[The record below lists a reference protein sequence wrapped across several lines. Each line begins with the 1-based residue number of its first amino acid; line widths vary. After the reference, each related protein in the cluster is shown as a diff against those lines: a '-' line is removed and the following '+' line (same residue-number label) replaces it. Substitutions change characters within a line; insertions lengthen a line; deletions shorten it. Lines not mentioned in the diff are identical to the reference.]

1 MSEGHTSRYR
11 PLLPGLMR
19 GGPPEAPSPRLAIHK
34 RSAVKIACEGCRQ
47 RKAKCDGKRP
57 RCYTCFAAGRECRYA
72 ASPDKLQAAA
82 MQRKND
88 LLEERIVEHENLYE
102 SLQTR
107 QPEEAQEIL
116 RRIRAGKDIKSVTEN
131 FQEGG
136 QLLQLTS
143 PMASHAPLSTSSG
156 ATPSNPVTGNTETGS
171 LGFVSLQ
178 ADYLGSGQRFIHCDP
193 PRARLT
199 SRYEHP
205 EYVFENSWRD
215 TQHRYAENSVF
226 VDLPGYTLP
235 ISKWTTVSNDDTLL
249 SHLLLLFWTW
259 DTIGNRV
266 IDRIMFEEDLK
277 TLNPNT
283 PSQPNE
289 LRFCS
294 PFLINA
300 LLAVSC
306 VYTTNQAT
314 FLLSNDPN
322 TRGQAF
328 AREAARLLPL
338 EDTSPSLA
346 VAQGLALMNT
356 YEAALGN
363 GETALSYHSRMQAR
377 YLALRLDNVRRS
389 TDAAIAGA
397 RQRREAHALS
407 WISWGFY
414 VWDWKLMHGLCRRLS
429 IKKPNRSKTWQDEAT
444 SPLCSKDNPDYW
456 WFPYPVSVVPQKS
469 MKREIFAAECNLA
482 EITEQVLE
490 FLISLEDG
498 IAPRCNIERALELY
512 TKIVKWKFSFP
523 ERLKVENVVLP
534 AAIVLHLTA
543 ELIII
548 SMLRPFAGLSKE
560 DFGPFD
566 PVTTSYAHASNA
578 ISAIWHFRAL
588 YTLRNEYWMIQASSV
603 CAFRVV
609 LAIES
614 SPIQLETFVKA
625 YQALAELGESFPVAK
640 DVMLSI
646 KSVVKK
652 QRLRVPS
659 CAQKHL
665 SNQVEDKED
674 SVIEPTVVKILD
686 HSVIVKKADLED
698 YTGQLTLSGLLSSMA
713 PIDIGP
719 D

>member
-1 MSEGHTSRYR
+1 
-11 PLLPGLMR
+11 
-19 GGPPEAPSPRLAIHK
+19 
-34 RSAVKIACEGCRQ
+34 
-47 RKAKCDGKRP
+47 
-57 RCYTCFAAGRECRYA
+57 
-72 ASPDKLQAAA
+72 

-88 LLEERIVEHENLYE
+88 LLEERIIYHENLYD

-107 QPEEAQEIL
+107 QPEEAQEIF

-136 QLLQLTS
+136 LLLQLTS
-143 PMASHAPLSTSSG
+143 PTASHAPLSTSPG
-156 ATPSNPVTGNTETGS
+156 ATPLNPVAGNTATGS
-171 LGFVSLQ
+171 PGFVSSQ
-178 ADYLGSGQRFIHCDP
+178 ADYLGSAQRFIHCDP

-205 EYVFENSWRD
+205 EYIFERIWRD

-226 VDLPGYTLP
+226 VDLLGYTLP
-235 ISKWTTVSNDDTLL
+235 LSRWTTVSNDDRLL

-266 IDRIMFEEDLK
+266 IDRTMFEEDLK
-277 TLNPNT
+277 TLNPSTSN
-283 PSQPNE
+283 QPNE

-294 PFLINA
+294 PFLVNA

-306 VYTTNQAT
+306 VYTTTQAT

-346 VAQGLALMNT
+346 VAQGLTLMNT

-377 YLALRLDNVRRS
+377 YLALGLDDVRRS

-414 VWDWKLMHGLCRRLS
+414 VWDWKLMHGLCRRLV
-429 IKKPNRSKTWQDEAT
+429 IKKPNRSKTWHDEAT
-444 SPLCSKDNPDYW
+444 SPLCKKDSPDYW

-469 MKREIFAAECNLA
+469 LKREIFAAECNLA

-490 FLISLEDG
+490 FLIPLENG
-498 IAPRCNIERALELY
+498 VAPRRNIERAMELY
-512 TKIVKWKFSFP
+512 TKIVEWKFSLP
-523 ERLKVENVVLP
+523 ERLKVENAVLP
-534 AAIVLHLTA
+534 AAIELHLTA

-548 SMLRPFAGLSKE
+548 SMLRPFDGLSKE
-560 DFGPFD
+560 EFGPFD
-566 PVTTSYAHASNA
+566 PVTASYAHASNA

-588 YTLRNEYWMIQASSV
+588 YTLRNEHWMIQASSV
-603 CAFRVV
+603 CAFRV
-609 LAIES
+609 LLDIES

-625 YQALAELGESFPVAK
+625 CQALAELGESFPVVK
-640 DVMLSI
+640 DVILSI
-646 KSVVKK
+646 ESVVKTQK
-652 QRLRVPS
+652 LRVPS
-659 CAQKHL
+659 CAQEHL
-665 SNQVEDKED
+665 SNQVEDKEH
-674 SVIEPTVVKILD
+674 SVIESTVVKVID
-686 HSVIVKKADLED
+686 HSVVVKKAGLED
-698 YTGQLTLSGLLSSMA
+698 YTGYLTLSGLLSSMA

>member
-1 MSEGHTSRYR
+1 MSEGHASRYR

-19 GGPPEAPSPRLAIHK
+19 GGPPEAPSPRLAIRK
-34 RSAVKIACEGCRQ
+34 RSVVKRACEGCRQ

-72 ASPDKLQAAA
+72 ASPDELQAAA

-88 LLEERIVEHENLYE
+88 LLEERIVDHENLYE

-143 PMASHAPLSTSSG
+143 PMASHAPLSKSSG
-156 ATPSNPVTGNTETGS
+156 ATPSNPVAGNTETGS
-171 LGFVSLQ
+171 PGF
-178 ADYLGSGQRFIHCDP
+178 
-193 PRARLT
+193 
-199 SRYEHP
+199 
-205 EYVFENSWRD
+205 
-215 TQHRYAENSVF
+215 
-226 VDLPGYTLP
+226 
-235 ISKWTTVSNDDTLL
+235 
-249 SHLLLLFWTW
+249 TW

-266 IDRIMFEEDLK
+266 IDRTIFEEDLK

-283 PSQPNE
+283 PNQPNE

-294 PFLINA
+294 PFLVNA

-314 FLLSNDPN
+314 FLLPNDPN

-356 YEAALGN
+356 YEAVLGN

-377 YLALRLDNVRRS
+377 YLALRLDDVRRS

-407 WISWGFY
+407 WISWGFF
-414 VWDWKLMHGLCRRLS
+414 VWDWKLMHGLCRRLI
-429 IKKPNRSKTWQDEAT
+429 IKKPNRSKTWHDEAT
-444 SPLCSKDNPDYW
+444 SPLCRKDSPDYW

-469 MKREIFAAECNLA
+469 LKREIFAAECNLA

-490 FLISLEDG
+490 FLIPLEDG
-498 IAPRCNIERALELY
+498 VAPRRNIERALELY
-512 TKIVKWKFSFP
+512 TKIVKWKFSLP
-523 ERLKVENVVLP
+523 ERLKVENAVLP
-534 AAIVLHLTA
+534 AAIVVHLTA

-548 SMLRPFAGLSKE
+548 SMLRPFEGLSKE

-588 YTLRNEYWMIQASSV
+588 YTLRNEHWMIQASSV
-603 CAFRVV
+603 CAFRVL

-625 YQALAELGESFPVAK
+625 CQALAELGKSFPVAK
-640 DVMLSI
+640 DVILSI
-646 KSVVKK
+646 ESVVKK
-652 QRLRVPS
+652 KRLRVPS
-659 CAQKHL
+659 CAQEHL

-674 SVIEPTVVKILD
+674 GVIESTVVKVID
-686 HSVIVKKADLED
+686 HSVVVKKADLED
-698 YTGQLTLSGLLSSMA
+698 YTGHLTLSGLLSSMA
-713 PIDIGP
+713 PIDLGP

>member
-1 MSEGHTSRYR
+1 
-11 PLLPGLMR
+11 
-19 GGPPEAPSPRLAIHK
+19 
-34 RSAVKIACEGCRQ
+34 
-47 RKAKCDGKRP
+47 
-57 RCYTCFAAGRECRYA
+57 
-72 ASPDKLQAAA
+72 

-88 LLEERIVEHENLYE
+88 LLEERIVDHENLYD
-102 SLQTR
+102 SLKTR

-136 QLLQLTS
+136 LLLQLTS
-143 PMASHAPLSTSSG
+143 PMTPHAPLSTRSG
-156 ATPSNPVTGNTETGS
+156 ATSSNPLAGNTETGS
-171 LGFVSLQ
+171 PGFVSSQ

-199 SRYEHP
+199 SRY
-205 EYVFENSWRD
+205 
-215 TQHRYAENSVF
+215 AENSVF

-235 ISKWTTVSNDDTLL
+235 ISRWTTVSNDDTLL

-266 IDRIMFEEDLK
+266 IDRTMFEEDLK

-283 PSQPNE
+283 PNQPNE

-294 PFLINA
+294 PFFVNA

-314 FLLSNDPN
+314 FLLPNDPN
-322 TRGQAF
+322 TRGQTF
-328 AREAARLLPL
+328 AREAARLLLL

-377 YLALRLDNVRRS
+377 YLALRLDDVRRS

-397 RQRREAHALS
+397 RQRRESHALS

-414 VWDWKLMHGLCRRLS
+414 VWDWKLMHGLCRRLI
-429 IKKPNRSKTWQDEAT
+429 IKKPNRSKTWHDEAT
-444 SPLCSKDNPDYW
+444 SPLGKKDSPDYW

-469 MKREIFAAECNLA
+469 LKREIFAAECNLA
-482 EITEQVLE
+482 EITEQILE
-490 FLISLEDG
+490 FLIPLEDG
-498 IAPRCNIERALELY
+498 VAPRRNIERALELY
-512 TKIVKWKFSFP
+512 TKIVEWKFSLP
-523 ERLKVENVVLP
+523 ERLKVENAVLP

-548 SMLRPFAGLSKE
+548 SMLRPFDGLSKE
-560 DFGPFD
+560 EFGPFD
-566 PVTTSYAHASNA
+566 PVTASYAHASNA
-578 ISAIWHFRAL
+578 ISPIWHFRAL
-588 YTLRNEYWMIQASSV
+588 YTLRNEHWMIQASSV
-603 CAFRVV
+603 CAFRVL

-625 YQALAELGESFPVAK
+625 CQALAELGESFPVAK
-640 DVMLSI
+640 DVILSI
-646 KSVVKK
+646 ESVVTK

-659 CAQKHL
+659 CAQEHL

-674 SVIEPTVVKILD
+674 SAIEPTVVKVID
-686 HSVIVKKADLED
+686 HSVTVKKADLED
-698 YTGQLTLSGLLSSMA
+698 YTGHLTLSGLLSSMA

>member
-1 MSEGHTSRYR
+1 MSEGHASRYR

-19 GGPPEAPSPRLAIHK
+19 GGPPEAPSPRLAIRK
-34 RSAVKIACEGCRQ
+34 RSVVKRACEGCRQ
-47 RKAKCDGKRP
+47 RKAKCDGQRP
-57 RCYTCFAAGRECRYA
+57 RCYTCLAAGRKCRYA
-72 ASPDKLQAAA
+72 ASPDELQAAA
-82 MQRKND
+82 MQRKNY
-88 LLEERIVEHENLYE
+88 LLEERIVYHENLYD
-102 SLQTR
+102 SLQTW

-116 RRIRAGKDIKSVTEN
+116 RRIRAGKDIKSMTEN

-136 QLLQLTS
+136 LLVQLTS
-143 PMASHAPLSTSSG
+143 PTASHAPLLTSPG
-156 ATPSNPVTGNTETGS
+156 ATSSNPVAGNTATGS
-171 LGFVSLQ
+171 PGF
-178 ADYLGSGQRFIHCDP
+178 RFIHCDP

-205 EYVFENSWRD
+205 EYIFEKTWRD

-226 VDLPGYTLP
+226 VDLLGYTLP
-235 ISKWTTVSNDDTLL
+235 LSRWTTVSNDDTLL
-249 SHLLLLFWTW
+249 SHLLLLFWAW

-266 IDRIMFEEDLK
+266 IDRTMFEEDLK

-289 LRFCS
+289 RRFCS
-294 PFLINA
+294 PFFVNA

-328 AREAARLLPL
+328 AREAARLLPS

-346 VAQGLALMNT
+346 VAQGLRLMNT

-377 YLALRLDNVRRS
+377 YLALRLDDVRRS

-414 VWDWKLMHGLCRRLS
+414 VWDWKLMHGLCRRLV
-429 IKKPNRSKTWQDEAT
+429 IKKPNRSKTWHDEAT
-444 SPLCSKDNPDYW
+444 SPLCKKDSPDYW

-469 MKREIFAAECNLA
+469 LKREIFAAECNLA

-490 FLISLEDG
+490 FLIPLEDG
-498 IAPRCNIERALELY
+498 VAPRRNIGRALELY
-512 TKIVKWKFSFP
+512 TKI
-523 ERLKVENVVLP
+523 NAVLP
-534 AAIVLHLTA
+534 AAIVLHLTT

-548 SMLRPFAGLSKE
+548 SMLRPFEGLSKE
-560 DFGPFD
+560 EFGAFD
-566 PVTTSYAHASNA
+566 PVTTSYANASNA
-578 ISAIWHFRAL
+578 ISPIWHFRAL
-588 YTLRNEYWMIQASSV
+588 YTLRNEHWMIQASSV
-603 CAFRVV
+603 CAFRVL

-625 YQALAELGESFPVAK
+625 CQALAELGESFPVAK
-640 DVMLSI
+640 DVILLI
-646 KSVVKK
+646 ESVVKK

-659 CAQKHL
+659 CAQEHL

-674 SVIEPTVVKILD
+674 SVIESTVVKVID
-686 HSVIVKKADLED
+686 HSVVVKKAGLED
-698 YTGQLTLSGLLSSMA
+698 YTGYLTLSGLLSSMA

-719 D
+719 A